1 MTAAVPM
8 VEHWRGP
15 FLESVHHGHAVVC
28 HADTGIEQAWG
39 NPDQIVLPRS
49 SAKMI
54 QALPL
59 IESGA
64 AAAYDLKP
72 QHFALACAS
81 HSGAKLHVDHVTN
94 WLGTL
99 DLDVH
104 ALRCGPRA
112 PLGTDAAHQL
122 VWDHGTPSPLHSD
135 CSGKHSGFL
144 TVAKHIGAGP
154 EYVQI
159 DHPVQVAVREAWER
173 VTGETVAGFGVDGC
187 SAPNFATSL
196 AGIASAM
203 ARYAAAPEDSAM
215 GQLRRAMAQHP
226 ELVAGENRACTNL
239 MRALDGRVSLKTGA
253 EGFFVAII
261 PEKKLGVALK
271 IADGAGRAA
280 ECAITAILVK
290 LGVLDAEHPITQDYL
305 NVPLKN
311 WDGLHTGWQRA
322 APALC

>member
-1 MTAAVPM
+1 MTSAVAM

-28 HADTGIEQAWG
+28 HAETGIEKVWG
-39 NPDQIVLPRS
+39 NPDLIVLPRS

-64 AAAYDLKP
+64 AQGFGLTAEHL
-72 QHFALACAS
+72 ALACAS
-81 HSGAKLHVDHVTN
+81 HSGAPMHVRRVTD
-94 WLGTL
+94 WLEAL
-99 DLDVH
+99 DLDVS

-112 PLGTDAAHQL
+112 PLGKDAAHQL

-144 TVAKHIGAGP
+144 TVTKHIGAGP

-159 DHPVQVAVREAWER
+159 DHPVQAQVREAWER

-196 AGIASAM
+196 AGIARAM

-215 GQLRRAMAQHP
+215 GRLRLAMAKHP
-226 ELVAGENRACTNL
+226 ELVAGEDRACTNL

-261 PEKKLGVALK
+261 PEFKLGIALK

-290 LGVLDAEHPITQDYL
+290 LGILAPDHPVTHTYL
-305 NVPLKN
+305 NIALKN

-322 APALC
+322 APPLC